1 MAHDLLLE
9 IYLDDISVFP
19 LLDRERE
26 FALGRRIREGDRAA
40 RQEMIQSNL
49 RLVVSVARQYE
60 GLGLPILDLI
70 EEGNIGLM
78 RAVGRFD
85 PGMSCRF
92 STYAV
97 HWIRQGIRRALA
109 DKGRCVRI
117 PAYLAELA
125 SRWRRENREGLIDQ
139 DDPAEVARA
148 LGLPRA
154 NADLVGRVLRASSG
168 GSQPLDPAVVDAF
181 ADQVVEDEPAGSP
194 LAALGGI
201 EDAAILRERLA
212 RLTARES
219 EILHYRFGLDGHP
232 VLTLEEIGNI
242 FELTRERV
250 RQIEAAALE
259 RLRGMLSSEAVL

>member
-1 MAHDLLLE
+1 
-9 IYLDDISVFP
+9 
-19 LLDRERE
+19 
-26 FALGRRIREGDRAA
+26 
-40 RQEMIQSNL
+40 MIQSNL

-85 PGMSCRF
+85 ADLGCRF

-125 SRWRRENREGLIDQ
+125 SRWRRCNREGQIDQ

-148 LGLPRA
+148 LGLSHA
-154 NADLVGRVLRASSG
+154 NTDLIGRVLRASN
-168 GSQPLDPAVVDAF
+168 GSSQSLDPAMIDAF
-181 ADQVVEDEPAGSP
+181 SSQLVEDEQVANPHA
-194 LAALGGI
+194 LLGGL
-201 EDAAILRERLA
+201 EDAALLRERLA
-212 RLTARES
+212 RLSARES

-232 VLTLEEIGNI
+232 VLTLEEIGGI

-250 RQIEAAALE
+250 RQIEAAVLE
-259 RLRGMLSSEAVL
+259 RLRGMIADDTVL